1 MDQKRDIIPEWI
13 VLNNQVIDEEGQLKD
28 LNKDKE
34 ATKSYFLNEINR
46 RTQFFHSLDEKLDY
60 LIENNYYEK
69 EFLEK
74 YTREQIQTIYDIAYA
89 AKFRFPT
96 YMGAFKFY
104 NDYALKSRDGKNFLE
119 RYEDRL
125 AINALYHANGDFD
138 KARQLIRL
146 LIQQDFTPATPTLLN
161 TGKKQRGEFVSCFLL
176 EAGDSLNDI
185 ARISEFSMQLSKVG
199 GGVSVNLT
207 NLRAKGEDIKGIPN
221 VSKGVVGVAKLLDN
235 NFRYADQ
242 MGQRTG
248 AGAVYLNVFHA
259 DIEDFLSTKKLN
271 ADDDIRVKTLSMGVV
286 IPDKFIELAK
296 ENKDMYVFYPN
307 TVYKEYGLNFADVS
321 IDMNKW
327 YDILADNP
335 KVRKRKVNPRKI
347 LDMIASLQGESGYP
361 YIMFS
366 DNVNQANPL
375 DMPVKFSNLCTE
387 ILQPTVTSH
396 YGPYGA
402 GEDQIGM
409 DISCNLA
416 SGHMG
421 NMIKHNTIKETVF
434 AAMDVMNSV
443 SLNTDI
449 KHVPAVAKANRL
461 NRSVGF
467 GIMGHH
473 GFIAENYILYG
484 SEENL
489 DLIDVFFN
497 MINFYSLQHSMLK
510 AKETGEKFYRFEHS
524 KYADG
529 SYFDGRGQI
538 LPKTDKVK
546 EIFKNI
552 YIPTDDD
559 WLQLKEDV
567 MTYGLYNS
575 HRLAVAPNGSIGYI
589 MSATPSLTPIK
600 QLVEER
606 TYGNS
611 KTYYPMPA
619 VDKAAFMYETAYRMD
634 NYKII
639 DVIATAQKHV
649 DQGISFELCITSD
662 VTTRDLQKYY
672 LYAHY
677 QGIKTLY
684 YTRTQKLKIEECESC
699 AV

>member
-1 MDQKRDIIPEWI
+1 MDRNTIPEWI
-13 VLNNQVIDEEGQLKD
+13 VLNNQIVDENGNIKD
-28 LNKDKE
+28 LGKDKE
-34 ATKSYFLNEINR
+34 AVHSYFLNEINKK
-46 RTQFFHSLDEKLDY
+46 TQFFHSLEEKLHY
-60 LIENNYYEK
+60 LIKNDYYE
-69 EFLEK
+69 EDFLSK
-74 YTREQIQTIYDIAYA
+74 YSQEQIAEIYNYAYA
-89 AKFRFPT
+89 QKFRFPT

-104 NDYALKSRDGKNFLE
+104 NDYALKSRDKKVFLE

-125 AINALYHANGDFD
+125 AVNALYHADGDFEMA
-138 KARQLIRL
+138 KRLIKSL
-146 LIQQDFTPATPTLLN
+146 MAQDFTPATPTLLN
-161 TGKKQRGEFVSCFLL
+161 TGKKKRGEFVSCFLL
-176 EAGDSLNDI
+176 EGGDSLNDI
-185 ARISEFSMQLSKVG
+185 SRISEFSMQLSKIG
-199 GGVSVNLT
+199 GGVAINLT
-207 NLRAKGEDIKGIPN
+207 NLRAKGETIKEIPN

-259 DIEDFLSTKKLN
+259 DIEDFLNIKKLN

-286 IPDKFIELAK
+286 MPDKMIELAR
-296 ENKDMYVFYPN
+296 ENKDMYVFYPH
-307 TVYKEYGLNFADVS
+307 TVFKEYGKNFADIA
-321 IDMNKW
+321 IDMEKW
-327 YDILADNP
+327 YDVLVENP
-335 KVRKRKVNPRKI
+335 NVRKRKINPRKL
-347 LDMIASLQGESGYP
+347 LDAIASLQGESGYP

-366 DNVNQANPL
+366 DNVNQQNAMHN
-375 DMPVKFSNLCTE
+375 PVKFSNLCTE
-387 ILQPTVTSH
+387 ILQPTITSH
-396 YGPYGA
+396 YADYDKHD
-402 GEDQIGM
+402 EDEIGM

-434 AAMDVMNSV
+434 AAMDIMNSV
-443 SLNTDI
+443 SQKTNITY
-449 KHVPAVAKANRL
+449 VPAVAKANRL

-473 GFIAENYILYG
+473 GFIAENYIAYG
-484 SEENL
+484 SDENIE
-489 DLIDVFFN
+489 LIDVFFN
-497 MINFYSLQHSMLK
+497 IVNYYSLMHSMLK
-510 AKETGEKFYRFEHS
+510 AKETGEKFFEFEKT

-529 SYFDGRGQI
+529 SYFNGRGAI
-538 LPKTDKVK
+538 YPKSDKVK
-546 EIFKNI
+546 DILKDI
-552 YIPTDDD
+552 YIPTDED
-559 WLQLKEDV
+559 WKQIKEDV
-567 MTYGLYNS
+567 MEYGLYNS
-575 HRLAVAPNGSIGYI
+575 HRLAVAPNGSIGYV

-611 KTYYPMPA
+611 KTYFPMPA
-619 VDKAAFMYETAYRMD
+619 LETAEFMYETAYKMD

-649 DQGISFELCITSD
+649 DQGISFELAITSEE
-662 VTTRDLQKYY
+662 TTRDLQKYY

-684 YTRTQKLKIEECESC
+684 YTRTQKLKIEECEAC